1 MKWAIL
7 NGYNI
12 SWATS
17 NSKQLVLIVRRDV
30 SGDYM
35 VAC

>member
-12 SWATS
+12 SWAKS
-17 NSKQLVLIVRRDV
+17 YSKQLVLIVMRDV